1 MTIPFFDAFSV
12 SGMIPH
18 GFCIKWTPELLWS
31 YVISDT
37 LITLAYITIA
47 LTLAYFVAQRNDLK
61 FRRIYLMFS
70 AFILACGITHLMSI
84 ILIWQPIYWLDAAI
98 KTLTATISVST
109 AILLIKLVPSALKLP
124 SCQQLEA
131 EVTARNQV
139 QLDLQDSKNRSKAL
153 SQKLMNLIE
162 AIPDAIL
169 FTDDIGRL
177 LIINEHAKRLFR
189 LAHIDWQGKSYPELV
204 NLQPELFEKQNIFF
218 QDDKSIWASGQM
230 MMFEDHILID
240 EEELIALEVRKMPL
254 FHENG
259 LPKAMVIICRDIS
272 NIRWAENQLRIA
284 ETAIETQEAIMI
296 TDENNNILRIN
307 KAFTKLTGYTLQD
320 VIGKKPSMFK
330 SGRHSKE
337 FYQDLWEALERN
349 KFWQGEMWD
358 KRKNGEIYP
367 KWLTIN
373 VVTGADGQTSNYVA
387 CFTDISQHKHAQAA
401 IHRLAYYD
409 PLTDLPN
416 RRLLQDRLQQALN
429 NFMRTHHYGAV
440 LMIDVDNFKT
450 INDTFGHQVGDQLLI
465 EMAERLK
472 TCVRECDTVARLGG
486 DEFIILLEN
495 LSYNQKLA
503 STHAEEVS
511 QKIIN
516 AINSTVFITERELF
530 SSISIGVTL
539 FDEQNNSYDDALRRA
554 DAALYQAK
562 DAGRNT
568 LRFFDPDMQALL
580 ESRLTLEH
588 DLRFALAENQLS
600 LYYQSQVNKCGEILG
615 AEILLRWKHPQKGMI
630 SPAEFIPLAEESG
643 LILPIG
649 HWVLHSACKQLKAWE
664 SGTLTQNLQLA
675 VNVSAKQFR
684 QSDFVEQICK
694 ALKDTG
700 ADATKLKLE
709 LTESLVMHNVA
720 DAIAKMERL
729 KLLGV
734 RFSMD
739 DFGTGYSS
747 LNYLKKLPL
756 SQLKIDQSFVRD
768 IIIDPNDAVIAQM
781 IIGMGHTLGLN
792 VIAEGV
798 ETQDQWLCL
807 EHIGCDAFQGYLFSK
822 PVPLV
827 EFEQIIL
834 CINNS
839 PKTLEDVKTA
849 I

>member
-1 MTIPFFDAFSV
+1 MTIPFLDNFSV

-18 GFCIKWTPELLWS
+18 GFCIKWTPKLLWS
-31 YVISDT
+31 YVISDA

-47 LTLAYFVAQRNDLK
+47 ATLAYFVAQRTDLK
-61 FRRIYLMFS
+61 FRGVYLMFS
-70 AFILACGITHLMSI
+70 AFILACATTHLMSI
-84 ILIWQPIYWLDAAI
+84 ILIWQPIYWLDAVIKAI
-98 KTLTATISVST
+98 TAVISVSA
-109 AILLIKLVPSALKLP
+109 AILLIRLMPSALKLP
-124 SCQQLEA
+124 SHQQLEA

-139 QLDLQDSKNRSKAL
+139 QLDLQDSKNRLKTL
-153 SQKLMNLIE
+153 SQKLMSLIE

-169 FTDDIGRL
+169 FKDDNGRL
-177 LIINEHAKRLFR
+177 LIANEHAKSLFR
-189 LAHIDWQGKSYPELV
+189 LNDMDWQDKTYPELTSH
-204 NLQPELFEKQNIFF
+204 QPGLFEKQKRIFL
-218 QDDKSIWASGQM
+218 DDESIWTSGQM
-230 MMFEDHILID
+230 MMLEDHVLN
-240 EEELIALEVRKMPL
+240 EEEQLITLEVRKLPI

-259 LPKAMVIICRDIS
+259 LPKAMAIICRDIS

-284 ETAIETQEAIMI
+284 EMAIETQEAIMI
-296 TDENNNILRIN
+296 TDENNCILRVN
-307 KAFTKLTGYTLQD
+307 KAFTRLTGYTPQE
-320 VIGKKPSMFK
+320 IISKNPSIFK
-330 SGRHSKE
+330 SGRHDKE
-337 FYQDLWEALERN
+337 FYQDMWATLQRD

-373 VVTGADGQTSNYVA
+373 VLTGANGLASNYVA
-387 CFTDISQHKHAQAA
+387 CFTDISHHKHAQAA

-416 RRLLQDRLQQALN
+416 RRLLQDRLQQSLN
-429 NFMRTHHYGAV
+429 NFMRTHHFGAV

-450 INDTFGHQVGDQLLI
+450 INDTFGHQVGDHLLI

-472 TCVRECDTVARLGG
+472 ISVRECDTVSRLGG

-495 LSYNQKLA
+495 LGHDEKLA
-503 STHAEEVS
+503 LTNAEEVGR
-511 QKIIN
+511 KIIN
-516 AINSTVFITERELF
+516 AINSTAFINDKELF

-539 FDEQNNSYDDALRRA
+539 FDDQNNSYEDTLRRA

-580 ESRLTLEH
+580 ESRLTLEF
-588 DLRFALAENQLS
+588 DLRRAQAEDQLS
-600 LYYQSQVNKCGEILG
+600 LHYQAQVNKSGDIFG
-615 AEILLRWKHPQKGMI
+615 AEILLRWKHPKKGMI

-649 HWVLHSACKQLKAWE
+649 DWVLQSACKQLKTWE
-664 SGTLTQNLQLA
+664 SDPLTQNLHLA

-684 QSDFVEQICK
+684 QSDFVEQICEI
-694 ALKDTG
+694 LKDTG
-700 ADATKLKLE
+700 ADPTKLKLE
-709 LTESLVMHNVA
+709 LTESLVIHNVA
-720 DAIAKMERL
+720 DAIAKMERI

-747 LNYLKKLPL
+747 LNHLKKLPL

-768 IIIDPNDAVIAQM
+768 IIVDPNDAIIAQT

-798 ETQDQWLCL
+798 ETQDQRLCL
-807 EHIGCDAFQGYLFSK
+807 ERIGCDAFQGYLFSK
-822 PVPLV
+822 PVPLI
-827 EFEQIIL
+827 EFEQLIL
-834 CINNS
+834 QANNA
-839 PKTLEDVKTA
+839 PKTIEEDA
-849 I
+849 